1 MKSSNAVA
9 VSPRNYEK
17 PLGKRMLNC
26 WQLYLFLLIPIAQ
39 IIIFKYWPMAGI
51 QIAFK
56 NYDYRLGIWDSPW
69 AGIKYFQQFF
79 QSYMSKRVII
89 NTLRLSIYNL
99 IAGFPIPIV
108 FALLLN
114 VVSNK
119 RYKKLVQSV
128 TYMPHFISTVVLV
141 GILTQMLNVHTGLYG
156 HAYQLFHNGEKAKD
170 ILGIAK
176 AFPDLYVWS
185 GIWQSFGFNSIIYVA
200 SLSSVDASLHEAAEI
215 DGANRFQRVLHVDL
229 PAILPTIS
237 IMLIL
242 AFGNIMSVGYE
253 KAYLMQNTLN
263 TSYSE
268 IISTY
273 VYKVGIQNGGGN
285 FSFGTAIGLFNS
297 VVNFI
302 LLFAVNFITNKMGG
316 ASLW

>member
-9 VSPRNYEK
+9 VSPRSYEK
-17 PLGKRMLNC
+17 PLGQAHAEC
-26 WQLYLFLLIPIAQ
+26 WQLYLFLFDPIAKHYFQ
-39 IIIFKYWPMAGI
+39 ILAVAGI

-141 GILTQMLNVHTGLYG
+141 GILTADAECPHGSL
-156 HAYQLFHNGEKAKD
+156 
-170 ILGIAK
+170 
-176 AFPDLYVWS
+176 WS
-185 GIWQSFGFNSIIYVA
+185 
-200 SLSSVDASLHEAAEI
+200 
-215 DGANRFQRVLHVDL
+215 R
-229 PAILPTIS
+229 LPT
-237 IMLIL
+237 
-242 AFGNIMSVGYE
+242 FP
-253 KAYLMQNTLN
+253 
-263 TSYSE
+263 
-268 IISTY
+268 
-273 VYKVGIQNGGGN
+273 
-285 FSFGTAIGLFNS
+285 
-297 VVNFI
+297 
-302 LLFAVNFITNKMGG
+302 
-316 ASLW
+316 